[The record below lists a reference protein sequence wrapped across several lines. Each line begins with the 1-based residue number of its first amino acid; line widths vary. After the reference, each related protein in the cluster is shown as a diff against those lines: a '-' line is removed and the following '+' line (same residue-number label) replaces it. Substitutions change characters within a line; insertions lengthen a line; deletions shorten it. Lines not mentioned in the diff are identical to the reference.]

1 MDRMD
6 RTEKMDKMEVLEEKI
21 RKTTELVRSLREER
35 DVLEDQL
42 KSSRDE
48 VRRLSLRKD
57 DPEISGR
64 LEKMQKERQS
74 IAERIER
81 MITIIE
87 EVEAS

>member
-1 MDRMD
+1 M
-6 RTEKMDKMEVLEEKI
+6 EKMEMLEDKI
-21 RKTTELVRSLREER
+21 RMATDLIRSLREER
-35 DVLEDQL
+35 NILEDQL

-48 VRRLSLRKD
+48 VRRLSLRKE
-57 DPEISGR
+57 DPELNGR
-64 LEKMQKERQS
+64 LERMQSERQA

>member
-1 MDRMD
+1 M
-6 RTEKMDKMEVLEEKI
+6 EKMEVLEEKI
-21 RKTTELVRSLREER
+21 RRATDLIRSLREER
-35 DVLEDQL
+35 NVLEEQL

-57 DPEISGR
+57 DAEISGR
-64 LEKMQKERQS
+64 LERMQKERQT

-87 EVEAS
+87 EVEAT

>member
-1 MDRMD
+1 
-6 RTEKMDKMEVLEEKI
+6 MDKMEVLEEKI
-21 RKTTELVRSLREER
+21 RRAAEMIRSLREER
-35 DVLEDQL
+35 NILEDQL

-48 VRRLSLRKD
+48 LRRLSLRKD
-57 DPEISGR
+57 DPEINGR
-64 LEKMQKERQS
+64 LERMQVERLA

>member
-1 MDRMD
+1 M
-6 RTEKMDKMEVLEEKI
+6 EKMEVLEEKI
-21 RKTTELVRSLREER
+21 RRATDLIRSLREER
-35 DVLEDQL
+35 NVLEEQL
-42 KSSRDE
+42 RSSRDE

-64 LEKMQKERQS
+64 LERMQKERQT